1 MTSRSQFLLVA
12 LAAAVIWFSLLG
24 YRDLFE
30 PDEGR
35 YAEIPREMVAS
46 GNWLTPRLDGFKY
59 FEKPALQYWATAAG
73 FVLFGESNATA
84 RLWPAI
90 IGFLGA
96 LFIWFAGHRLYG
108 RNAGYIAF
116 ILTLSSLFYVTL
128 SHIIT
133 LDLAVSVF
141 IVMGVGCLALAQ
153 SQRDDPAY
161 VRRWMLLGWG
171 ALALA
176 TLTKGLIGLVLP
188 AGAVLFYSLWQR
200 DWALWKHLHLGKG
213 LLLILAITAPWFIA
227 VSLKNPEFAHFFFI
241 QEHFDRYISP
251 VGYDRA
257 EPWWFFFA
265 NFFLGALPWFFVMLR
280 SLLQPEFRW
289 RGGAKNHFNSECFF
303 WVFTVFVFTFFSFS
317 SSKLP
322 PYILPM
328 FPVLALLAG
337 KRLARQRWDKWIRLD
352 GLMMLVMAA
361 VFLTCVFILPRIVT
375 DSFELQVDL
384 HLRYWL
390 YAASALMILS
400 AIFFFRSNQK
410 KLHLLASSGL
420 FALLAI
426 QMLSWGF
433 QALSPI
439 KSSRLM
445 ADAIRPYLQADTKIY
460 SVQIYY
466 PQSLPFYLGRTI
478 TLVNYQGELA
488 MGIKQEPERWIKN
501 TAIFKQRWL
510 STHHAVAVMSQG
522 LYKKFKQQDLPMH
535 TIYETPKLIAVVK
548 P

>member
-1 MTSRSQFLLVA
+1 MTSRSQFLLAA
-12 LAAAVIWFSLLG
+12 LAAIIWFSLLG

-35 YAEIPREMVAS
+35 YAEISREMVTS
-46 GNWLTPRLDGFKY
+46 GDWLTPRLNGFKY

-73 FVLFGESNATA
+73 FVVFGESNATA
-84 RLWPAI
+84 RLWPAA

-108 RNAGYIAF
+108 RNAGFIGF
-116 ILTLSSLFYVTL
+116 ILSLSCLFYATL

-141 IVMGVGCLALAQ
+141 MVMGIGCLALAQ
-153 SQRDDPAY
+153 SRRNDPDY
-161 VRRWMLLGWG
+161 VRHWMLLGWG

-188 AGAVLFYSLWQR
+188 AGAVFFYSLWQR

-227 VSLKNPEFAHFFFI
+227 VSIKNPEFAHFFFI
-241 QEHFDRYISP
+241 HEHFDRYLSP
-251 VGYDRA
+251 VGHDRS

-265 NFFLGALPWFFVMLR
+265 NFFLGALPWFFIMLR
-280 SLLQPEFRW
+280 SLLQPDFSW
-289 RGGAKNHFNSECFF
+289 RPENKNQFNAERFF
-303 WVFTVFVFTFFSFS
+303 WVFSVFVFVFFSFS

-322 PYILPM
+322 PYILPI

-337 KRLARQRWDKWIRLD
+337 KRLANKNWDKWNRLD
-352 GLMMLVMAA
+352 GLLMLLMA
-361 VFLTCVFILPRIVT
+361 VGFLASVFIMQETVS
-375 DSFELQVDL
+375 DAFELQIDL

-390 YAASALMILS
+390 YAASALMTIS
-400 AIFFFRSNQK
+400 AIFFFRANRQK
-410 KLHLLASSGL
+410 LYFLAGSGL
-420 FALLAI
+420 LTLLAI

-460 SVQIYY
+460 SVEIYY
-466 PQSLPFYLGRTI
+466 PQSLPFYLKRTI
-478 TLVNYQGELA
+478 TLVNYRGEMA
-488 MGIKQEPERWIKN
+488 MGIEQEPQRWIKN
-501 TAIFKQRWL
+501 TKIFKQQWRA
-510 STHHAVAVMSQG
+510 THHAVAVMSQD
-522 LYKKFKQQDLPMH
+522 LYKKFKQQALPMQP
-535 TIYETPKLIAVVK
+535 IYETPKLIAVLK